1 MVTQWRECN
10 ELQMRRGYKMIT
22 GMLTLGAI
30 LAWFLL
36 LLLALDSRS
45 LALSWL
51 CRAACFLSLAWLF
64 GLMIESDQEFP
75 CVKYE
80 TTMQYNSATKTVM
93 PMRYCVER
101 GEWVQDE

>member
-1 MVTQWRECN
+1 
-10 ELQMRRGYKMIT
+10 MIE
-22 GMLTLGAI
+22 
-30 LAWFLL
+30 FVL
-36 LLLALDSRS
+36 LLLAIESRS
-45 LALSWL
+45 LVVRWL
-51 CRAACFLSLAWLF
+51 CGVAFFLSLAWLF
-64 GLMIESDQEFP
+64 GWLIESDQEFP